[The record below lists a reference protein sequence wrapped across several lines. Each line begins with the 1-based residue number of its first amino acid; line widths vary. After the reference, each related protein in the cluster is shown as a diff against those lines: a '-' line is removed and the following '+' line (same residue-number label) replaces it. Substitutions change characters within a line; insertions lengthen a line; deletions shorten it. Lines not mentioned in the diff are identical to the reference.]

1 MMRSPQEEAR
11 RATTLMIFAVVSSLI
26 VVAVLIG
33 LLIVT
38 GNLVLRLRQ
47 PVRDFGPYDIA
58 ARRSPTVGFVGDLLP
73 PALGDFTRVSLQGDL
88 QKFRAVYER
97 GAERISVEGAQA
109 VSLAA
114 AQASVMRVQESDL
127 RRGARSLIE
136 TARLG
141 FSFYTYGD
149 AERARLAYNR
159 DRWFFDII
167 ATSQRTLD
175 DFMQVFQY

>member
-1 MMRSPQEEAR
+1 MMRSPREEAR
-11 RATTLMIFAVVSSLI
+11 RATALMIFAAVSSLI
-26 VVAVLIG
+26 VGAILIALLVVA
-33 LLIVT
+33 
-38 GNLVLRLRQ
+38 GNLVVRFRQ

-58 ARRSPTVGFVGDLLP
+58 ARRSPSVAFVGDLLP
-73 PALGDFTRVSLQGDL
+73 LTLGDFSRVSLQGDL
-88 QKFRAVYER
+88 QKFRAIYER
-97 GAERISVEGAQA
+97 GAERISIEGAQA

-141 FSFYTYGD
+141 FSFYTYGEAD
-149 AERARLAYNR
+149 RARLAYNR

-175 DFMQVFQY
+175 DFMRVFQY

>member
-1 MMRSPQEEAR
+1 MMRSP
-11 RATTLMIFAVVSSLI
+11 RAEMRCATALMIFAVVSSLV
-26 VVAVLIG
+26 VVAILIG
-33 LLIVT
+33 LLAVV
-38 GNLVLRLRQ
+38 GSLVVRFRQ
-47 PVRDFGPYDIA
+47 PVRDFGPYNIA
-58 ARRSPTVGFVGDLLP
+58 ARRSPMVAFVGDLLP
-73 PALGDFTRVSLQGDL
+73 PALGNFTRVSLQGDL
-88 QKFRAVYER
+88 QKFKAVYER

-114 AQASVMRVQESDL
+114 AQASVMRVQESDS
-127 RRGARSLIE
+127 RRGARSMIE

-167 ATSQRTLD
+167 ATSQRALD
-175 DFMQVFQY
+175 DFMKVFQY

>member
-1 MMRSPQEEAR
+1 MMRSPREEAR
-11 RATTLMIFAVVSSLI
+11 RATALMIFAILSSAV
-26 VVAVLIG
+26 VVAILIG
-33 LLIVT
+33 TLAIV
-38 GNLVLRLRQ
+38 GSLVVRVRQ

-58 ARRSPTVGFVGDLLP
+58 ARRNPMVTFVGDLLP
-73 PALGDFTRVSLQGDL
+73 PTLGNFVRVSLQGDL

-97 GAERISVEGAQA
+97 GAERISVEGSQA

-114 AQASVMRVQESDL
+114 AQASVLRVRELDAQG
-127 RRGARSLIE
+127 GARSLIE

-141 FSFYTYGD
+141 FSFYTYSND
-149 AERARLAYNR
+149 NRARLAYNR